1 MPSRLALLI
10 GAYGGEHI
18 GDMGILGGVLLRL
31 ADREKITHAVVASF
45 RPERTRRLVSLI
57 NPAVPLEVAPYDL
70 AAMRRSVRDA
80 DVLVW
85 AGGPLG
91 DWPRVLT
98 RNLTTAVAARALG
111 MPFVVEGIGIRRL
124 KRWPSRRMG
133 IALLRLATS
142 ITVRSKGAASEVVR
156 LAGRPAAV
164 SRDPAFDYIAN
175 RSVSDLMTPQE
186 EARIQE
192 LASRPASTRLI
203 CVNVRP
209 AARRAAQP
217 MVSAALK
224 RLATAMTAFARIH
237 PARYVFFPLETE
249 TDTGSDFDTADELA
263 GYVAPEVDLRIC
275 RELPTLDG
283 TLCLLRH
290 ADAAV
295 TMRFHGAVFA
305 LSQSVPTVGIDY
317 SHSGSGKI
325 GDLFNERGEGDRVLD
340 FMDVNPEKIVRLLI
354 ESTR

>member
-18 GDMGILGGVLLRL
+18 GDMGILGGVTLRL

-57 NPAVPLEVAPYDL
+57 NPAVPLEVAPSDL

-111 MPFVVEGIGIRRL
+111 MPFVVEGASGFGASNDGQAGA
-124 KRWPSRRMG
+124 WG
-133 IALLRLATS
+133 FALLRLATS

-164 SRDPAFDYIAN
+164 SRDPEFDYIAN
-175 RSVSDLMTPQE
+175 RSVSDLMTPHE

-192 LASRPASTRLI
+192 LASRPATRGSFASTFGRL
-203 CVNVRP
+203 RD
-209 AARRAAQP
+209 ARR
-217 MVSAALK
+217 S
-224 RLATAMTAFARIH
+224 RCFGRIETAR
-237 PARYVFFPLETE
+237 
-249 TDTGSDFDTADELA
+249 D
-263 GYVAPEVDLRIC
+263 
-275 RELPTLDG
+275 
-283 TLCLLRH
+283 RH
-290 ADAAV
+290 
-295 TMRFHGAVFA
+295 
-305 LSQSVPTVGIDY
+305 
-317 SHSGSGKI
+317 
-325 GDLFNERGEGDRVLD
+325 DRVRQ
-340 FMDVNPEKIVRLLI
+340 NPSRSLRLL
-354 ESTR
+354 SAGDGD